1 MHETDHWTDQI
12 HLLLMGFANFVNR
25 IDVDSRLLAASDVK
39 LDRALFPLLSR
50 LSLYGPMTTVDLANL
65 VGRDHSTVSRQ
76 IAKLETLGLVDRLP
90 DPSDARAR
98 LLQPSEEG
106 DVLLKKIARVRRS
119 WIEQHFRDWSV
130 QDRDQ
135 LITLMERVMASNS
148 PASDPENGTIP
159 KDQRKGRS

>member
-1 MHETDHWTDQI
+1 MHETNHWTDQI
-12 HLLLMGFANFVNR
+12 HRLLMGFANFVNR
-25 IDVDSRLLAASDVK
+25 IDVDARLLAASDVK

-90 DPSDARAR
+90 DPNDARAR
-98 LLQPSEEG
+98 LLQPSKEG
-106 DVLLKKIARVRRS
+106 RALLERIAQVRRS
-119 WIEQHFRDWSV
+119 WIEQHFCDWSV
-130 QDRDQ
+130 RDRDQ

-148 PASDPENGTIP
+148 PASDSENATFANDKR
-159 KDQRKGRS
+159 KDHP